1 MCMRAGNNPRTI
13 ISTTPKPSKLLK
25 SLIEREGH
33 DVVITR
39 GSTYDNRDNLAPQY
53 FDSVVSLYENTRK
66 GRQELNAEV
75 LDDIDG
81 ALWTY
86 SMIDSA
92 RLPAGTKQDYSRVVI
107 AVDPATTA
115 GEDSDETGI
124 IVAARGADGRGYV
137 LADLSGKYS
146 PQEWATKAIAAYKT
160 HRADRIVI
168 ETNQGGDM
176 AEQTLRTVNR
186 HLPITRVHAKR
197 GKVTRAEPVAALY
210 EQGRVSH
217 VGMFEK
223 LEDQL
228 CNFAPGSTGDND
240 DRVDALV
247 YALSNL
253 ITLNGAPLN
262 FTQQEIVAAS
272 ALARS
277 HTVICRDS
285 ANQTDLMRALRHL

>member
-1 MCMRAGNNPRTI
+1 
-13 ISTTPKPSKLLK
+13 
-25 SLIEREGH
+25 
-33 DVVITR
+33 
-39 GSTYDNRDNLAPQY
+39 
-53 FDSVVSLYENTRK
+53 
-66 GRQELNAEV
+66 
-75 LDDIDG
+75 
-81 ALWTY
+81 
-86 SMIDSA
+86 MIDLA
-92 RLPAGTKQDYSRVVI
+92 RLPAGTKQDYQRVVI

-115 GEDSDETGI
+115 GEDLDETGI

-146 PQEWATKAIAAYKT
+146 PQEWATKVVGAYKT

-197 GKVTRAEPVAALY
+197 GKVTRAEPVASLY

-253 ITLNGAPLN
+253 ITLSGGPLIFSEADVLAVSRPGQMTRRHKPFRFGGRPRGAPMPLGGVTGN
-262 FTQQEIVAAS
+262 FS
-272 ALARS
+272 DRF
-277 HTVICRDS
+277 
-285 ANQTDLMRALRHL
+285 N

>member
-1 MCMRAGNNPRTI
+1 
-13 ISTTPKPSKLLK
+13 
-25 SLIEREGH
+25 
-33 DVVITR
+33 
-39 GSTYDNRDNLAPQY
+39 
-53 FDSVVSLYENTRK
+53 
-66 GRQELNAEV
+66 
-75 LDDIDG
+75 
-81 ALWTY
+81 
-86 SMIDSA
+86 MIDSA
-92 RLPAGTKQDYSRVVI
+92 RLPAGTKQDYSRIVV

-115 GEDSDETGI
+115 GEDCDETGI
-124 IVAARGADGRGYV
+124 VVAARGADGRGYV

-160 HRADRIVI
+160 YRADRIVI

-176 AEQTLRTVNR
+176 AEQTLRTVDR
-186 HLPITRVHAKR
+186 YVPITRVHAKR

-262 FTQQEIVAAS
+262 FTPEMVAAVSRPGPFSHRNMSRFGKQNRFDSRPS
-272 ALARS
+272 A
-277 HTVICRDS
+277 TDDICRLG
-285 ANQTDLMRALRHL
+285 Q